1 MKCCGR
7 SETTA
12 NDFLLAVPSGNDILA
27 GLSLE
32 AAKRKLSKAKKA
44 NYDGGQSS
52 LENARVGKEQGYKHL
67 THGSLKSICRG
78 LHINL

>member
-12 NDFLLAVPSGNDILA
+12 NDFLLAAPSGSDILA

-32 AAKRKLSKAKKA
+32 AGKRKLSQVKKA
-44 NYDGGQSS
+44 NYDAGQSS
-52 LENARVGKEQGYKHL
+52 LGNARAGKKQGCQHL
-67 THGSLKSICRG
+67 THGTLKSVCR
-78 LHINL
+78 